1 MELNDI
7 ETRLDR
13 LESRAEILALISHYC
28 KACDDRDVPLL
39 RSLFRDDSWVRS
51 ADGRMKGEGLDG
63 ILQMYRKRFEVLGL
77 SVHWTHDTVVS
88 FDPADPDRAT
98 GEVFCHAEAMRN
110 GQVLVGSLRYE
121 DEYRRRD
128 GKWYFASRVLKFLYY
143 VPVQEYAEALTSPLR
158 QRGYETPMP
167 GDYPETLES
176 WTGWVQHYQPAE
188 QPA

>member
-1 MELNDI
+1 MTDI

-13 LESRAEILALISHYC
+13 LESRADILAIISHYC

-63 ILQMYRKRFEVLGL
+63 IMNMYRKRFEVLGL
-77 SVHWTHDTVVS
+77 SVHWTHDAVVNI
-88 FDPADPDRAT
+88 DPTNPDRAT
-98 GEVFCHAEAMRN
+98 GEVFCHAEAVRN

-121 DEYRRRD
+121 DEYARRD
-128 GKWYFASRVLKFLYY
+128 GKWFFKSRLLKFLYY
-143 VPVQEYAEALTSPLR
+143 VPVQQYPEALASPLR
-158 QRGYETPMP
+158 QRGYETPQP

-176 WTGWVQHYQPAE
+176 WTGWINHYAPQGENA
-188 QPA
+188 

>member
-1 MELNDI
+1 MSNLEK
-7 ETRLDR
+7 RLDR

-51 ADGRMKGEGLDG
+51 ADGRMIGEGVDD
-63 ILQMYRKRFEVLGL
+63 IMEMYRVRFEVLGL
-77 SVHWTHDTVVS
+77 SVHWTHDTVIT
-88 FDPADPDRAT
+88 FDPDNPDRAT
-98 GEVFCHAEAMRN
+98 GEVFCHAESVRN
-110 GQVLVGSLRYE
+110 KEVLIGSLRYE

-128 GKWYFASRVLKFLYY
+128 GKWYFASRLLKFLYY
-143 VPVQEYAEALTSPLR
+143 VPVETYSEALCSPLR

-176 WTGWVQHYQPAE
+176 WKGWKDHYATAE
-188 QPA
+188 ATA